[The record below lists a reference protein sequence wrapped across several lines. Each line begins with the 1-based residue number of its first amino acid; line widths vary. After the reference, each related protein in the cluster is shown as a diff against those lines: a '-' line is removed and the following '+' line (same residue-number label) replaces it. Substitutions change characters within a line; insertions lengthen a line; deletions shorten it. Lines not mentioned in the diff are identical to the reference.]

1 MREGQSQV
9 GPGWG
14 GQVSS
19 RSLRRCPQVPLP
31 WDAGI
36 SHKAPIL
43 PTLGQL
49 RIFPLR
55 PPLCL
60 HLTTLCQQFWQQEE
74 GGQRWHGQ
82 EPGEAGG
89 AQGSL

>member
-19 RSLRRCPQVPLP
+19 GSLRRCPQVPSP
-31 WDAGI
+31 WDTGI
-36 SHKAPIL
+36 PHKAPAL
-43 PTLGQL
+43 PALGQL
-49 RIFPLR
+49 RMFPLHL
-55 PPLCL
+55 PLHL

-74 GGQRWHGQ
+74 GGWRRRG
-82 EPGEAGG
+82 
-89 AQGSL
+89 